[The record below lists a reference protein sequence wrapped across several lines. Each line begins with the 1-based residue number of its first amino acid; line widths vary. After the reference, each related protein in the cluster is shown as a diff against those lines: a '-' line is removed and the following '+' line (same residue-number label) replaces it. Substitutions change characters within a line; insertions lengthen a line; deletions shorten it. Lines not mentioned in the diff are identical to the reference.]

1 MANTPVVRDEKTLEI
16 APVIAPDSTL
26 ASVTDKMSGIVLRR
40 PTTLGWILGFAIFF
54 LLLQGL
60 LVGVTYLLFKGVGIW
75 GLNIPIGWG
84 FAIVNFVWWIGI
96 GHAGTLISAILLL
109 LNQSWRN
116 SINRFAEA
124 MTIFAVCCAGMF
136 PIIHM
141 GRSWIAYWLFPYP
154 NTMAI
159 WPQFRS
165 PLAWDVFAVSTY
177 FTISLVFWYVGLI
190 PDFASLRD
198 QAKKRWQQVVF
209 GSLCLG
215 WRGSAYHWARY
226 EKASLLLAGLSTPLV
241 LSVHSVISFDF
252 AISIL
257 PGWHTTIFPPY
268 FVAGAVYDGFA
279 MVLTLMIPVR
289 RIYGLEGL
297 VTERHINNM
306 AKVMLAT
313 GLIVAYGY
321 AMEAFFALAYAGNH
335 LEKFMMQ
342 NRMFGPYGWA
352 YWLLILTNIAL
363 PQLLWIYK
371 FRTNLVLLWCMSMVI
386 NIGMW
391 LERFVIVIT
400 SLTRDFVPSS
410 WGTYWPTKWDWIIY
424 IGTMGL
430 FMSLIFLFVRFLP
443 MITMFELR
451 MIVPRKTVK
460 EPVA

>member
-1 MANTPVVRDEKTLEI
+1 MAQTPQEKTLDV

-26 ASVTDKMSGIVLRR
+26 ASVTDKIAGIVLRR
-40 PTTLGWILGFAIFF
+40 KTSLGWILGFAFFF
-54 LLLQGL
+54 LLMQLFL
-60 LVGVTYLLFKGVGIW
+60 IAVSYLLFKGVGIW

-116 SINRFAEA
+116 AINRFAEA

-136 PIIHM
+136 PILHM

-177 FTISLVFWYVGLI
+177 FTISLVFWYIGMV
-190 PDFASLRD
+190 PDFATLRD
-198 QAKKRWQQVVF
+198 QAKKHWQQVVY
-209 GSLCLG
+209 GSLALG
-215 WRGSAYHWARY
+215 WRGSAFHWARY

-289 RIYGLEGL
+289 RFYGLEGL
-297 VTERHINNM
+297 MTLRHINNM
-306 AKVMLAT
+306 AKVMLTT

-321 AMEAFFALAYAGNH
+321 AMEAFFALVYSGDH
-335 LEKFMMQ
+335 FEKFMMQ
-342 NRMFGPYGWA
+342 NRMFGNYGWA
-352 YWLLILTNIAL
+352 YWLLVLTNIAI
-363 PQLLWIYK
+363 PQLLWFYK
-371 FRTNLVLLWCMSMVI
+371 IRTNLVWLWCISMVI
-386 NIGMW
+386 NVGMW
-391 LERFVIVIT
+391 MERFVIVIT

-410 WGTYWPTKWDWIIY
+410 WGTYWPTIWDWAVFL
-424 IGTMGL
+424 GTIGL
-430 FMSLIFLFVRFLP
+430 FMTLIFLFVRVLP

-451 MIVPRKTVK
+451 MITPKKPIAPVK
-460 EPVA
+460 EPVR